1 MLGFSTSHGS
11 SVRSIVET
19 LHHHVG
25 EDIFSPI
32 YAIAS
37 SKLEQAAGVAG
48 VDVQRTHLEA
58 YFASNDLWDPTMY
71 QDEGISGAIPFSRD
85 REERHYLIG
94 SLRGKFDT

>member
-1 MLGFSTSHGS
+1 MGMIGFSTSHGS

-25 EDIFSPI
+25 EVIFSPI
-32 YAIAS
+32 YEIAS
-37 SKLEQAAGVAG
+37 SKMEQAAGVAG

-85 REERHYLIG
+85 REERH
-94 SLRGKFDT
+94 